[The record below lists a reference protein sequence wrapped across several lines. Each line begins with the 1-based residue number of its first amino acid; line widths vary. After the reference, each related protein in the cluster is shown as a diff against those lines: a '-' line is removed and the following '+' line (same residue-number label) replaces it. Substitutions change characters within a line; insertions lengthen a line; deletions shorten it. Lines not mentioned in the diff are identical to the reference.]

1 MNLQSRIPFAK
12 QNLIYVLIHCQ
23 NVLLSDV
30 RTVFEGL
37 KEVLSISASISGSA
51 RIPGIGVGVLK
62 DVYEELLPLTPVK
75 GCIDHILQKLQLL
88 RTLDSYDGGDVSE
101 LLVSSLTEVVDKISE
116 FSPNK
121 PRKVKIIIFTW
132 KDGSTLEKSIKGGIP
147 QSSCFHISNIKIIQF
162 GDKSI
167 LNVVDPNIPLMDTCS
182 VQITTEIIQ
191 ANPYAIKMIFK
202 EWLVEESGDIPHLKL
217 TFREDIN
224 QTSLYFDMR
233 ESAID
238 MSLLPSAFGT
248 RLNITLSG
256 SRITSTT
263 TGKAASVVNL
273 ECTNLINFSSVSAN
287 WFCSTIIYLIPS
299 SAEKFNFQEFWD
311 NSQRVNALNASL
323 SLKKEALLCQVIP
336 SQEGTFPQANYL
348 IFIFGQGLAMVQIL
362 HPELTLIESQVQNN
376 KSDIPKKYKDQI
388 EEMMKDM
395 TPSDFKLDLLTSN
408 MSCQ

>member
-1 MNLQSRIPFAK
+1 M
-12 QNLIYVLIHCQ
+12 
-23 NVLLSDV
+23 
-30 RTVFEGL
+30 
-37 KEVLSISASISGSA
+37 
-51 RIPGIGVGVLK
+51 
-62 DVYEELLPLTPVK
+62 
-75 GCIDHILQKLQLL
+75 
-88 RTLDSYDGGDVSE
+88 
-101 LLVSSLTEVVDKISE
+101 
-116 FSPNK
+116 
-121 PRKVKIIIFTW
+121 
-132 KDGSTLEKSIKGGIP
+132 
-147 QSSCFHISNIKIIQF
+147 
-162 GDKSI
+162 

-202 EWLVEESGDIPHLKL
+202 EWLVEEAGDIPHLKL

-263 TGKAASVVNL
+263 TV
-273 ECTNLINFSSVSAN
+273 F
-287 WFCSTIIYLIPS
+287 
-299 SAEKFNFQEFWD
+299 FQ
-311 NSQRVNALNASL
+311 SQLMSKVKKQIGYSRVNALNASL

-336 SQEGTFPQANYL
+336 SQEGVFPQANYL

-388 EEMMKDM
+388 EAMMKDM
-395 TPSDFKLDLLTSN
+395 TPSDFKVDLLTSN
-408 MSCQ
+408 IVPAITNHISKRPKGLVKAMPVQPGQRKYRQIKNTTMPKSREAVHPCLMNI